1 MYRSLVPTLQV
12 IGVIYDPEKTGA
24 LVKEA
29 GEVAERFGLRV
40 FAAPVAS
47 QAEVPAAMR
56 NLLGKVDALWML
68 PDETVVTSESLTFL
82 LLTAFKHNLPVLT
95 MSDAFVEAGA
105 LVALSADY
113 TDAGRQ
119 ACQLAREIEN
129 GRLPAAQASIVPPT
143 KVNMAINL
151 QTAGQLG
158 LVLPPEIVQSA
169 SKVYR

>member
-1 MYRSLVPTLQV
+1 M
-12 IGVIYDPEKTGA
+12 
-24 LVKEA
+24 
-29 GEVAERFGLRV
+29 AERFGLRF
-40 FAAPVAS
+40 FAVPVAS
-47 QAEVPAAMR
+47 QPEVPAAMR

-129 GRLPAAQASIVPPT
+129 GRLPRRRPVLSH
-143 KVNMAINL
+143 
-151 QTAGQLG
+151 QTRSTWPLTCRRPDSSGWFS
-158 LVLPPEIVQSA
+158 PENCPVC
-169 SKVYR
+169 